1 MTVNQLLAEKG
12 MTKYRLCKSS
22 GVPQAT
28 INDIC
33 SGKARIE
40 KCSAD
45 TLYRIS
51 KTLGVTMEALI
62 EPAMKGDEDMD
73 YRSDFETFKSNICH
87 HVKDKG
93 DIDFIMDT
101 LQSDEIR
108 TLYRKKWYPEAL
120 YLLAMVDY
128 LSRENDLPLCTNYN
142 DIRAAK
148 LKSPIYPAS
157 VIAASIATKNNR
169 FKKEA
174 YAASIPEFL
183 RCNIVEGEVRNVY

>member
-1 MTVNQLLAEKG
+1 MTVNQLLAERG
-12 MTKYRLCKSS
+12 ITKYRLCKSS

-33 SGKARIE
+33 SGKTRIE

-45 TLYRIS
+45 TLYKIS
-51 KTLGVTMEALI
+51 KTLSVTMETLI
-62 EPAMKGDEDMD
+62 ESAVKGVEDMD
-73 YRSDFETFKSNICH
+73 HRSDFETFKSHICH
-87 HVKDKG
+87 HVRDKG
-93 DIDFIMDT
+93 DMDFIIDT

-128 LSRENDLPLCTNYN
+128 LSRENDIPLCANYN
-142 DIRAAK
+142 DIRAAR

-157 VIAASIATKNNR
+157 VIAASIATKNSR

-183 RCNIVEGEVRNVY
+183 RSNIIEGEVRNVY